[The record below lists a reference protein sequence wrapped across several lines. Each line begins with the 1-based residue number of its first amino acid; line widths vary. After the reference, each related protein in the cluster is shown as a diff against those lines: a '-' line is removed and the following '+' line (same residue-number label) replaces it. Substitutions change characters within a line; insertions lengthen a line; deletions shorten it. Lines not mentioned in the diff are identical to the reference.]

1 MTRTSAHDT
10 AAAISHLARELKA
23 PRIDNVYSTIANQAR
38 SQSWTFEEYLA
49 AVLSVEATAR
59 AESGASLRV
68 KRAGFPAVKTIAD
81 FDFTAQPSID
91 RTEIARL
98 ETGAWVA
105 TAENVVLLGP
115 PGTGKTH
122 LATALGITA
131 AQQGYRVLFD
141 TAAGWINTLTEAHNT
156 GKLETLLKRLNRY
169 HLLII
174 DELGYIPVEAD
185 AANLFFQ
192 LVSRRYEHG
201 SIIVTSNLA
210 FSEWAQCFGDITVAT
225 AMVDRIVHHAKI
237 FQHRGVSHRIK
248 GREIPTPTTPSP
260 TPHQAQ

>member
-1 MTRTSAHDT
+1 MTRTPASDT
-10 AAAISHLARELKA
+10 TATIHRFARELKA
-23 PRIDNVYSTIANQAR
+23 PRIASIHATIAEQAR
-38 SQSWTFEEYLA
+38 AESWTHEEYLA

-59 AESGASLRV
+59 AESGAAQRV
-68 KRAGFPAVKTIAD
+68 KRAGFPSMKTIAD
-81 FDFTAQPSID
+81 FDFTAQPGID
-91 RTEIARL
+91 RADIARL

-141 TAAGWINTLTEAHNT
+141 TAAGWVNTLTEAHT
-156 GKLETLLKRLNRY
+156 MGKLEPTLKRLSGY

-210 FSEWAQCFGDITVAT
+210 FSQWAQCFGDVTVAT

-237 FQHRGVSHRIK
+237 FQHRGTSHRIK
-248 GREIPTPTTPSP
+248 GREIPATTPALQQ
-260 TPHQAQ
+260 HQAQ

>member
-49 AVLSVEATAR
+49 AVLSVEAAAR

-98 ETGAWVA
+98 ETGA
-105 TAENVVLLGP
+105 
-115 PGTGKTH
+115 
-122 LATALGITA
+122 
-131 AQQGYRVLFD
+131 
-141 TAAGWINTLTEAHNT
+141 
-156 GKLETLLKRLNRY
+156 
-169 HLLII
+169 
-174 DELGYIPVEAD
+174 
-185 AANLFFQ
+185 
-192 LVSRRYEHG
+192 
-201 SIIVTSNLA
+201 
-210 FSEWAQCFGDITVAT
+210 
-225 AMVDRIVHHAKI
+225 
-237 FQHRGVSHRIK
+237 
-248 GREIPTPTTPSP
+248 
-260 TPHQAQ
+260 

>member
-1 MTRTSAHDT
+1 MTRTPASDT
-10 AAAISHLARELKA
+10 TATIHRYARELKA
-23 PRIDNVYSTIANQAR
+23 PRIASIHATIAEQAR
-38 SQSWTFEEYLA
+38 AESWTHEEYLA

-59 AESGASLRV
+59 AESGAAQRV
-68 KRAGFPAVKTIAD
+68 KRAGFPSMKTLAD
-81 FDFTAQPSID
+81 FDFTAQPGID
-91 RTEIARL
+91 RADIARL

-122 LATALGITA
+122 LATALGVTA

-141 TAAGWINTLTEAHNT
+141 TAAGWVNTLTEAHSM
-156 GKLETLLKRLNRY
+156 GKLEPTLKRLSGY
-169 HLLII
+169 LLLII

-210 FSEWAQCFGDITVAT
+210 FSQWAQCFGDVTVAT

-237 FQHRGVSHRIK
+237 FQHRGTSHRIK
-248 GREIPTPTTPSP
+248 GREIPATTTAPQ
-260 TPHQAQ
+260 PHQAQ

>member
-1 MTRTSAHDT
+1 MTHRHIHDT
-10 AAAISHLARELKA
+10 QATIAHLSQTLKA
-23 PRIDNVYSTIANQAR
+23 PRINTVYATIAEQAR
-38 SQSWTFEEYLA
+38 AESYTYEEYLA
-49 AVLSVEATAR
+49 AVLSVEANAR
-59 AESGASLRV
+59 AESGARQRV
-68 KRAGFPAVKTIAD
+68 KRAGFPAIKTIAD
-81 FDFTAQPSID
+81 FDFSAQPGID
-91 RTEIARL
+91 RADIARL

-141 TAAGWINTLTEAHNT
+141 TAAGWINTLTEAHNS
-156 GKLETLLKRLNRY
+156 GRLEAVLKRLSRY

-210 FSEWAQCFGDITVAT
+210 FSQWAQCFGDITVAT

-248 GREIPTPTTPSP
+248 GRELTTPQ
-260 TPHQAQ
+260 TNQAQ

>member
-1 MTRTSAHDT
+1 M
-10 AAAISHLARELKA
+10 
-23 PRIDNVYSTIANQAR
+23 
-38 SQSWTFEEYLA
+38 
-49 AVLSVEATAR
+49 LSVEATAR
-59 AESGASLRV
+59 AESGATQRV
-68 KRAGFPAVKTIAD
+68 KRAGFPSIKTIAD
-81 FDFTAQPSID
+81 FDFTAQPAID
-91 RTEIARL
+91 RAEIARL

-122 LATALGITA
+122 LATALGVTA

-141 TAAGWINTLTEAHNT
+141 TAAGWVNTLTEAHAM
-156 GKLETLLKRLNRY
+156 GRLEPTLKRLSGY

-210 FSEWAQCFGDITVAT
+210 FSQWRNASATSLSQPRWLTASSTTPKSSNTAAPAT
-225 AMVDRIVHHAKI
+225 ASKAEKSPQQPPPRNHIRHNNPRPHWAT
-237 FQHRGVSHRIK
+237 FQRAPVGYISKSAHTGRGSRGNSSISCRRPSV
-248 GREIPTPTTPSP
+248 IPS
-260 TPHQAQ
+260 AA

>member
-1 MTRTSAHDT
+1 MARTSAHDT
-10 AAAISHLARELKA
+10 AATISHLARELKA
-23 PRIDNVYSTIANQAR
+23 PRIDNVYATTAEQAR
-38 SQSWTFEEYLA
+38 TQSWTFEEYLA
-49 AVLSVEATAR
+49 AVLSVETTAR
-59 AESGASLRV
+59 AESGARLRI

-81 FDFTAQPSID
+81 FEFNAQPGID
-91 RTEIARL
+91 RAEIARL

-141 TAAGWINTLTEAHNT
+141 TAAGWVNTLTQAHSTGRLEA
-156 GKLETLLKRLNRY
+156 LLKRLNGY

-210 FSEWAQCFGDITVAT
+210 FSQWAQCFGDVTVTT

-248 GREIPTPTTPSP
+248 GREIPAPTNNEPNQ
-260 TPHQAQ
+260 HQAQ

>member
-1 MTRTSAHDT
+1 MKT
-10 AAAISHLARELKA
+10 
-23 PRIDNVYSTIANQAR
+23 N
-38 SQSWTFEEYLA
+38 
-49 AVLSVEATAR
+49 
-59 AESGASLRV
+59 AE
-68 KRAGFPAVKTIAD
+68 
-81 FDFTAQPSID
+81 FDFTAQPGID
-91 RTEIARL
+91 RADIARL

-122 LATALGITA
+122 LATALGIIA

-141 TAAGWINTLTEAHNT
+141 TAAGWINTLTEAHST
-156 GKLETLLKRLNRY
+156 GRLERTLKRLSGY

-210 FSEWAQCFGDITVAT
+210 FSQWAQCFGDVTVAT

-237 FQHRGVSHRIK
+237 FQHRGISHRIK
-248 GREIPTPTTPSP
+248 GRELTPHPEP
-260 TPHQAQ
+260 TPHKAQ